1 MKIKRFK
8 TYLREGKYP
17 LWVRF
22 TLGGLVLKV
31 KNLEMQINST
41 SDTEEQNKL
50 ISKQNVLLSYIS
62 GLSVAVS
69 STDKALLK
77 RLKNIT
83 IK

>member
-8 TYLREGKYP
+8 TYLREGRYP

-22 TLGGLVLKV
+22 TVGGLVLKV

-50 ISKQNVLLSYIS
+50 ISKQNVLLLAYYALKT
-62 GLSVAVS
+62 LSQ
-69 STDKALLK
+69 TLYDG
-77 RLKNIT
+77 
-83 IK
+83 